1 MADVVIEF
9 LCNCFYAI
17 ILKCIDMLP
26 VLGDMPTWV
35 DNTLNVLSY
44 GLMFFPSD
52 VFAISLGS
60 IIFWLVAQLAW
71 AIVEWVYK
79 KIPGVD

>member
-1 MADVVIEF
+1 MLLESIFNV
-9 LCNCFYAI
+9 FYNAVYSI
-17 ILKCIDMLP
+17 IDLIPVFGDLP
-26 VLGDMPTWV
+26 SWI

-52 VFAISLGS
+52 VFITAIVS
-60 IIFWLVAQLAW
+60 IVGWMTAHMLW
-71 AIVEWVYK
+71 ALVEWVYK